1 MKYEP
6 ETLNQLARR
15 VNLPAA
21 WLKQEA
27 EAGNLPCLRV
37 GQRLLFSPQAVN
49 RALLE
54 LAEQRKA
61 DPHRRDVAADVFT
74 PPNSKEDDDG
84 QF

>member
-1 MKYEP
+1 MKDEP

-21 WLKQEA
+21 WLRHEA

-37 GQRLLFSPQAVN
+37 GRRFLFSPQAVN

-54 LAEQRKA
+54 RA
-61 DPHRRDVAADVFT
+61 DA
-74 PPNSKEDDDG
+74 KGGG
-84 QF
+84 Q

>member
-1 MKYEP
+1 MKDEP
-6 ETLNQLARR
+6 ETLNQLSRR

-37 GQRLLFSPQAVN
+37 GRRFLFSPEAVN

-54 LAEQRKA
+54 RAQRTEG
-61 DPHRRDVAADVFT
+61 T
-74 PPNSKEDDDG
+74 P
-84 QF
+84 